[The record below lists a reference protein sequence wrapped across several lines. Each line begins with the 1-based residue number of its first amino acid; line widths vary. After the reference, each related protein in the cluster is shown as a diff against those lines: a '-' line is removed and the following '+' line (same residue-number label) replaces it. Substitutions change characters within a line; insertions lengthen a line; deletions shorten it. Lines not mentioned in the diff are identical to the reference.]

1 MCDPVSIGLSLT
13 AAQGAAAAYQQGK
26 SFSTQKKAA
35 SSIAHAAEE
44 SAIRQYGALQARQ
57 EQENAKAA
65 QSIQH
70 VAEQARKVAA
80 TATVQAGESGVGGN
94 SVAALHADFERS
106 ALNYESAV
114 TRNKAMLDEQFKRDA
129 DGIQRNQQSQIN
141 DAYSRIQPPNYL
153 GILIGS
159 AADALKIKSSADSL
173 KPPGSPVSS
182 SAAGTTSSSI
192 LYPEYD

>member
-1 MCDPVSIGLSLT
+1 LCDPVSIGLSLT
-13 AAQGAAAAYQQGK
+13 AAQGAASAYAQGR
-26 SFSTQKKAA
+26 SFSAQKKAA
-35 SSIAHAAEE
+35 SSIATAAEE
-44 SAIRQYGALQARQ
+44 SAIRQYGALQERQ

-65 QSIQH
+65 QSIQE
-70 VAEQARKVAA
+70 VATQVRKVAA

-94 SVAALHADFERS
+94 TVAALHDDFERS

-129 DGIQRNQQSQIN
+129 EGVQLNQQSQIN

-159 AADALKIKSSADSL
+159 AADALKIKTDADRL
-173 KPPGSPVSS
+173 KPEN
-182 SAAGTTSSSI
+182 A
-192 LYPEYD
+192 